1 MQLACFY
8 LGGAVRR
15 RLLWPMRQSWF
26 ACYCHDVILSENCL
40 FDDRD
45 CEMLYGQRRM
55 QFACYCHDG
64 IVEIKLFW
72 PVRQV
77 WLAYYC
83 HGVILSASCLF
94 DDRDCEMLYGQ

>member
-1 MQLACFY
+1 MAC
-8 LGGAVRR
+8 
-15 RLLWPMRQSWF
+15 LLLSWCDSF
-26 ACYCHDVILSENCL
+26 SELS

-64 IVEIKLFW
+64 IVEIKLLW
-72 PVRQV
+72 PMRQV

-94 DDRDCEMLYGQ
+94 DDRDCEMLYSQ